1 MKLIVGLGNPGPQY
15 TKTRHNA
22 GFMVVD
28 RLVQRHAASEPA
40 KARFNASTVET
51 TIGGERCILVK
62 PLTFMNRSGQSV
74 AEAVRFFKLEPY
86 TDLLVIVDDLYLPVG
101 GLRLRPDGGTAGHN
115 GLADIQRALGADVY
129 PRCRVGVGL
138 KREDGSV
145 GKHPLMDQADFVL
158 QRFTE
163 EEWPLLEPALD
174 KAADASEMF
183 VSKGLAAAMNKFNGS
198 DGTKSKPS
206 SNP

>member
-28 RLVQRHAASEPA
+28 RLAQRHAGSEPV
-40 KARFNASTVET
+40 KARFNASTIEA
-51 TIGGERCILVK
+51 TIGGEKCMLVK

-86 TDLLVIVDDLYLPVG
+86 TDLLVIVDDIYLPVG

-115 GLADIQRALGADVY
+115 GLSDIQRALGADAY
-129 PRCRVGVGL
+129 PRCRVGVGM

-145 GKHPLMDQADFVL
+145 GKHPLMAQADFVL

-163 EEWPLLEPALD
+163 EEWPVLEPAID
-174 KAADASEMF
+174 KAADASELF
-183 VSKGLAAAMNKFNGS
+183 VSKGLAVAMNKFNVS
-198 DGTKSKPS
+198 DGAKSA
-206 SNP
+206 